1 MVPKICPKTRISTI
15 KICTW
20 RLKKKKKRFL
30 VDLNTNTSK
39 RKNERK
45 KNKNKNKRT
54 RWWLSNGGGST
65 SRCRDTGG
73 DMAGLL
79 RLVAV
84 FFFFF
89 NYNSRTYF
97 FLSFINRCCQLFFPL
112 HTAQVIT

>member
-1 MVPKICPKTRISTI
+1 MEI
-15 KICTW
+15 
-20 RLKKKKKRFL
+20 KKKKRFL
-30 VDLNTNTSK
+30 AYLNTNISK

-84 FFFFF
+84 FFFF
-89 NYNSRTYF
+89 
-97 FLSFINRCCQLFFPL
+97 
-112 HTAQVIT
+112 

>member
-1 MVPKICPKTRISTI
+1 MEI
-15 KICTW
+15 
-20 RLKKKKKRFL
+20 KKKKKKFL
-30 VDLNTNTSK
+30 ADLNTNISK

-45 KNKNKNKRT
+45 KNKNKNKNKRT

-84 FFFFF
+84 FFFF
-89 NYNSRTYF
+89 
-97 FLSFINRCCQLFFPL
+97 
-112 HTAQVIT
+112 

>member
-1 MVPKICPKTRISTI
+1 MEI
-15 KICTW
+15 
-20 RLKKKKKRFL
+20 KKKKKFL

-39 RKNERK
+39 RK

-89 NYNSRTYF
+89 
-97 FLSFINRCCQLFFPL
+97 
-112 HTAQVIT
+112 